1 MHFLVSWFV
10 ETGNGNSVTTQKAQG
25 YRYILWVWWRK
36 LLAGGRDIRWTG
48 LNGNW
53 ELKLKS
59 SCNLRIL
66 HGEE

>member
-36 LLAGGRDIRWTG
+36 LLAGGRDISLDWAER
-48 LNGNW
+48 
-53 ELKLKS
+53 ELGIEPKV
-59 SCNLRIL
+59 IM
-66 HGEE
+66 